1 MKQLLPILLLAL
13 CYACG
18 DTTVEEIPYTIV
30 KGKILNTSLPK
41 GEMTPSERAEISQ
54 NRKEVNL
61 VSTAIRAGL
70 DVPNHQAITDD
81 EGNYHFLIKIDQP
94 TEIRLQYGY
103 AINLPF
109 YAKPGDEIIVDI
121 DYLNQ
126 RPENTPPYKIRGDHA
141 TLNQQISAF
150 DQLFKDSFQIELNAT
165 LPYAIPREF
174 KTQRANITKRIRR
187 LTENYIQKNA
197 ANNPILANWVQHHSE
212 YRIAMD
218 YMKYAF
224 RVYGYNQF
232 SPDLKDGFSEHYF
245 DFFDEFPIDNPSA
258 ITNLNY
264 QNYLQFYRK
273 YLMSNLRQ
281 TTPYQDCVNLPTCN
295 EFEMEIA
302 QLSQEL
308 TGSTK
313 DLTLAQQADYHL
325 TRNNAVFL
333 KMGFPLYLKAI
344 TDSILAKELVARKAF
359 LYQDRTVDLP
369 KTANLIQSDA
379 SGNDI
384 LQTIIQRH
392 SNSSILLYFWNTQRE
407 ITWRYGSSSQSEHIW
422 KGLDSLNI
430 KLVLLAHHSTPNL
443 WKDKIIEHNLIRD
456 QWHLNDEQFTFFE
469 DYFYA
474 HRKPHINYDKIYD
487 RENFILLLDNH
498 QQLATI
504 DDISFRERNFTP
516 LNMLVRQF
524 KYLIEKQRK
533 AQITADAQ

>member
-1 MKQLLPILLLAL
+1 MKQLLPILLIAL

-18 DTTVEEIPYTIV
+18 DTLPEEIPYTIIR
-30 KGKILNTSLPK
+30 GKILNPPLPK
-41 GEMTPSERAEISQ
+41 GEQSHTKRAEILQ
-54 NRKEVNL
+54 KRKEINL
-61 VSTAIRAGL
+61 VSTAIRSGL
-70 DVPNHQAITDD
+70 NVPNHQAMTDD
-81 EGNYHFLIKIDQP
+81 EGNYHFLIRIEQP

-103 AINLPF
+103 AINLPL
-109 YAKPGDEIIVDI
+109 YAKPGDEIVVDI
-121 DYLNQ
+121 DYLHE
-126 RPENTPPYKIRGDHA
+126 RSENTPTYKISGDNA
-141 TLNQQISAF
+141 ALNQQISSF
-150 DQLFKDSFQIELNAT
+150 DQLFKDSFRIELNAT

-187 LTENYIQKNA
+187 LTQNYIKENA
-197 ANNPILANWVQHHSE
+197 ANNTILANWVQYHSE

-224 RVYGYNQF
+224 RTYGYNQF

-245 DFFDEFPIDNPSA
+245 DFFDQFPIDNPSA

-273 YLMSNLRQ
+273 YLMSKLRK
-281 TTPYQDCVNLPTCN
+281 TAPYQDCVNLPTCN
-295 EFEMEIA
+295 EFEMEITH
-302 QLSQEL
+302 LSQDL
-308 TGSTK
+308 TGQTK

-325 TRNNAVFL
+325 TRNNAAFL
-333 KMGFPLYLKAI
+333 KTGFPLYLKEI
-344 TDSILAKELVARKAF
+344 TDSILTKDLIARKAF
-359 LYQDRTVDLP
+359 LYKDRTVDLP

-379 SGNDI
+379 NGNDI
-384 LQTIIQRH
+384 LKAIVQRH
-392 SNSSILLYFWNTQRE
+392 PNSSILLYFWNTQRD
-407 ITWRYGSSSQSEHIW
+407 ITWRYSSPSHSEHIW

-443 WKDKIIEHNLIRD
+443 WKDKIIAHNLIQD

-474 HRKPHINYDKIYD
+474 TRKPHMNYDKIYD
-487 RENFILLLDNH
+487 RENFILLLDNN
-498 QQLATI
+498 QQLATL

-524 KYLIEKQRK
+524 KYMIAKQRK
-533 AQITADAQ
+533 AQITADSQ